1 MKNAINNR
9 VKEISVFRKGS
20 CATMGYLS
28 FALLV
33 SMAMAA
39 IPKLPNKP
47 ETRRHQPEEPK
58 NKGKPLGEKD
68 FSQAS
73 ELPIIQPPLTTRQLM
88 KIMEDGELKGAK
100 STNDIQPMRQTRN
113 GLEPIIRHWPNAI
126 VPYVVDASFTES
138 ERAVIAQGIKHVED
152 NSCIR
157 FIPREGD
164 HG

>member
-33 SMAMAA
+33 GMAMAA

-47 ETRRHQPEEPK
+47 KTGGPPVDTRRDQPEEPK
-58 NKGKPLGEKD
+58 NQGKPLGEKD

-73 ELPIIQPPLTTRQLM
+73 KLPIIQPPLTTRQLM
-88 KIMEDGELKGAK
+88 KIMEDGELKDFSQASK
-100 STNDIQPMRQTRN
+100 LPIIQPPLT
-113 GLEPIIRHWPNAI
+113 
-126 VPYVVDASFTES
+126 
-138 ERAVIAQGIKHVED
+138 
-152 NSCIR
+152 
-157 FIPREGD
+157 
-164 HG
+164 

>member
-47 ETRRHQPEEPK
+47 
-58 NKGKPLGEKD
+58 
-68 FSQAS
+68 
-73 ELPIIQPPLTTRQLM
+73 
-88 KIMEDGELKGAK
+88 
-100 STNDIQPMRQTRN
+100 
-113 GLEPIIRHWPNAI
+113 
-126 VPYVVDASFTES
+126 V
-138 ERAVIAQGIKHVED
+138 
-152 NSCIR
+152 CISNN
-157 FIPREGD
+157 
-164 HG
+164 

>member
-47 ETRRHQPEEPK
+47 VCISKIQSCTSNEIKTCATKPNKLFIMIHGFILLIEPQV
-58 NKGKPLGEKD
+58 EYVY
-68 FSQAS
+68 
-73 ELPIIQPPLTTRQLM
+73 IISSGCVLC
-88 KIMEDGELKGAK
+88 
-100 STNDIQPMRQTRN
+100 S
-113 GLEPIIRHWPNAI
+113 I
-126 VPYVVDASFTES
+126 VW
-138 ERAVIAQGIKHVED
+138 
-152 NSCIR
+152 
-157 FIPREGD
+157 
-164 HG
+164 